1 MKEDVTELKRM
12 ADVMASSEDYDRE
25 RVKTKLS
32 KMVAKY
38 TKFTSAYE
46 QRTNLVSR
54 AVSMYTGLEKV
65 HKLVK
70 PQN

>member
-12 ADVMASSEDYDRE
+12 ADVITSSEYFGRDK
-25 RVKTKLS
+25 VKTKLS

-46 QRTNLVSR
+46 QRTKLVTS
-54 AVSMYTGLEKV
+54 AVTMYTGLEEV
-65 HKLVK
+65 YINL
-70 PQN
+70 Q